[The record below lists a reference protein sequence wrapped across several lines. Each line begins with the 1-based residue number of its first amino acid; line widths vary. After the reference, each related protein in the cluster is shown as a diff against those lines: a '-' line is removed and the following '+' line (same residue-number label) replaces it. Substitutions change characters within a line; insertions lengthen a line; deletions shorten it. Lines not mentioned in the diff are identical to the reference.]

1 MQQEYKD
8 HARHIIVKQLKM
20 KHNIQ
25 VLKIAKEKY
34 TLHTGEQQ

>member
-1 MQQEYKD
+1 MHQEYKG
-8 HARHIIVKQLKM
+8 HARHNIGKLLKM

-25 VLKIAKEKY
+25 VLKAAKEKY